1 MTDADSDR
9 ISCLPDLIINQILS
23 HLSIKEA
30 VRTSVLS
37 SMWRNKWSTQLDLVF
52 DRQCV
57 SAATSQD
64 PSVIESK
71 FLRIVDH
78 VLLLHS
84 GPINKFEVSDSGC
97 DLIGVNSMADIDR
110 WIRHLIG
117 RSIKEL
123 VLDIW
128 FEQRYKIPWC
138 LFSCQSL
145 CRLNLYCCWL
155 KPPTTFEGFRNLKS
169 LELERVTVAQDAFEH
184 LISSSPLLEKLI
196 LTDFHG
202 FTQINIHAPNL
213 KFIQITGK
221 FEDISFDNTSQLATV
236 YFDLKFYSEN
246 NQSRLHG
253 CSSNLLKF
261 LDHLPHIK
269 RLLIITY
276 FLKYLAAGDV
286 PVELPRPCIDL
297 RSLCLFIN
305 FNDLKQISVAL
316 CLLKSSP
323 KLRKF
328 GMFVPLEEQTS
339 LLTPAS
345 YCWEELFSE
354 PDTPL
359 LVRHLA
365 IEDISGTKS
374 ELDFIRFLLLYSPV
388 LEKLIVKP
396 IVNVKP
402 ELMIELIRFRRASA
416 QAEVIYRVNDSS

>member
-1 MTDADSDR
+1 SYLIRRKPSRSNRLTMTDADSDR

-57 SAATSQD
+57 SGATSQD

-202 FTQINIHAPNL
+202 FTHINIHAPNL
-213 KFIQITGK
+213 KYIQIT
-221 FEDISFDNTSQLATV
+221 
-236 YFDLKFYSEN
+236 
-246 NQSRLHG
+246 
-253 CSSNLLKF
+253 
-261 LDHLPHIK
+261 
-269 RLLIITY
+269 
-276 FLKYLAAGDV
+276 GDV